1 MTAMIRLGMSVLV
14 VAGLAGCGRARQQ
27 AEEAVEL
34 ADRMVTASRERA
46 EKVAPEETRALA
58 DSLQVAR
65 ERAAAGDY
73 PAATALARRVSET
86 TIELVK
92 SLPGKSTEIS
102 SAFMAFSAELPGR
115 VERIRTRLSR
125 LSGGG
130 RLPAGLDR
138 ARLDALQAE
147 TMGWEETWKGAVRD
161 FQQGNLGAAKAVVAE
176 LRKKVA
182 EADSLLGLTSAPR

>member
-1 MTAMIRLGMSVLV
+1 MIRFGMSFLV
-14 VAGLAGCGRARQQ
+14 VVGLAGCGRARKQ
-27 AEEAVEL
+27 AEEAVGL

-73 PAATALARRVSET
+73 QAAAALARRVSET

-92 SLPGKSTEIS
+92 SLPSRSTEIS

-115 VERIRTRLSR
+115 VERIRTRLSQ
-125 LSGGG
+125 LSAGG
-130 RLPAGLDR
+130 RVPAGLDR
-138 ARLDALQAE
+138 ARLDALKAE
-147 TMGWEETWKGAVRD
+147 TTSWENTWKGAVRD
-161 FQQGNLGAAKAVVAE
+161 FQQGNLGAAKAVVTE

-182 EADSLLGLTSAPR
+182 EADSLLGLTTPPT